1 MEHKEDLY
9 FLLKLVGDAIESRA
23 NKRLKHFDMTLT
35 QGRIL
40 SFLYERSG
48 EKIAQKDLEEYFQV
62 SHATIAGILK
72 RLELKGYIR
81 CETDTL
87 DKRMKLVSLEP
98 EYKSKSLKAAALQ
111 KEIEETLTRGIEE
124 LKVNEVRSLL
134 QQMLVNLE
142 T

>member
-1 MEHKEDLY
+1 M
-9 FLLKLVGDAIESRA
+9 
-23 NKRLKHFDMTLT
+23 
-35 QGRIL
+35 
-40 SFLYERSG
+40 
-48 EKIAQKDLEEYFQV
+48 

-111 KEIEETLTRGIEE
+111 KEIEETFTRGIEE